1 MVNGI
6 PLNGYA
12 TDIAMDI
19 QSSPTAVSNNVNLIN
34 LGNSNYIKVFVQLNI
49 LL

>member
-12 TDIAMDI
+12 TDISMDM
-19 QSSPTAVSNNVNLIN
+19 QTSPTAVANNTNLIN
-34 LGNSNYIKVFVQLNI
+34 LGN
-49 LL
+49 

>member
-12 TDIAMDI
+12 TDISMDI
-19 QSSPTAVSNNVNLIN
+19 QSSPTAIANNTNLIN
-34 LGNSNYIKVFVQLNI
+34 LGDCSFYSYI
-49 LL
+49 